1 MQARLGSGSGS
12 GSGGGGGGGGG
23 GGSRSRSRAPSGAKV
38 QPATFLG
45 SRPFL
50 GLSAAGSGEE
60 PAASGLPPLSFAAE
74 VALGGAEARRHLGA
88 LMGDVQAC
96 ESLVTKSLALQKES
110 SAKVAK
116 LVAAEAAAQKRA
128 TVAELKALE
137 LEALLMIRQLGGR
150 V

>member
-1 MQARLGSGSGS
+1 
-12 GSGGGGGGGGG
+12 
-23 GGSRSRSRAPSGAKV
+23 
-38 QPATFLG
+38 
-45 SRPFL
+45 
-50 GLSAAGSGEE
+50 
-60 PAASGLPPLSFAAE
+60 
-74 VALGGAEARRHLGA
+74 
-88 LMGDVQAC
+88 MGDVQAC